1 MFKIWA
7 KLINE
12 DKKLIKDVIY
22 TNDERFDIE
31 NFGQYVTDIAGLLD
45 IATPLTLV
53 YHTNNFDKFS
63 YVKYLPRD
71 FVEKVDFNSL
81 LLENGNC

>member
-12 DKKLIKDVIY
+12 DKKLIKDVLY
-22 TNDERFDIE
+22 TNKERFDID

-45 IATPLTLV
+45 IATPNTLI
-53 YHTNNFDKFS
+53 YHQRNFDKFS

-71 FVEKVDFNSL
+71 FMEKVEFSSL
-81 LLENGNC
+81 LLENGN